1 MSQETAVVPRID
13 GIHHVTAIASDPQQ
27 NLDFYVRFLGM
38 RLVKRTVNFD
48 DPGTYHFYYGDET
61 GKPGTILTF
70 FPWPGAR
77 RGRHG
82 NGQVTATAFAVPY
95 DSLPFWTERAQRF
108 GFTASPQPDRF
119 GEKVLRIDDTDGLAI
134 ELIESVTAAD
144 SVQDEGDGADIP
156 GEYRVH
162 CIHSATLSEQ
172 TEQKTLDLLTNMM
185 RFRESG
191 REGDRIRLQTQ
202 KGGPSATIDL
212 LITPGAP
219 RGLGGAGTVHHI
231 AYRTPDDT
239 QQLDWQQKLMSAGYQ
254 VSPVMDRNYF
264 HSIYYREAGGILFE
278 IATDPPGFLV
288 DESADTLGSALRLPA
303 EYESMRERIEAVLPA
318 ITVPTAGT
326 LTESY

>member
-1 MSQETAVVPRID
+1 MTESTAVPATIG

-82 NGQVTATAFAVPY
+82 TGQVTATAFAVPF
-95 DSLPFWTERAQRF
+95 DSLAFWSARAGRF
-108 GFTASPQPDRF
+108 GFSAEPQPDRF
-119 GEKVLRIDDTDGLAI
+119 GQRVLRIEDADGLII
-134 ELIESVTAAD
+134 ELTESVPPAE
-144 SVQDEGDGADIP
+144 SIREEGDGADIP
-156 GEYRVH
+156 GDYRVR
-162 CIHSATLSEQ
+162 CIHSATLAEQ
-172 TEQKTLDLLTNMM
+172 NENRTRELLTGMM
-185 RFRESG
+185 GFRETG
-191 REGDRIRLQTQ
+191 RESERIRFEVAD
-202 KGGPSATIDL
+202 GGTSKTIDL
-212 LITPGAP
+212 VIDPAAQ

-231 AYRTPDDT
+231 AYRTPDDVD
-239 QQLDWQQKLMSAGYQ
+239 QLEWQQSLMAAGYQ

-264 HSIYYREAGGILFE
+264 HSIYYREPGGILFE
-278 IATDPPGFLV
+278 IATDLPGFLV
-288 DESADTLGSALRLPA
+288 DETFDDLGTALRLPL
-303 EYESMRERIEAVLPA
+303 EYESTRSRIEAALPA
-318 ITVPTAGT
+318 ITVPVAGT

>member
-1 MSQETAVVPRID
+1 MTQETAAVARID

-61 GKPGTILTF
+61 GNPGTILTF

-95 DSLPFWTERAQRF
+95 DSLAAWTERAQRF

-119 GEKVLRIDDTDGLAI
+119 GEKVLRIDDADGLAI
-134 ELIESVTAAD
+134 ELIESVTAGE
-144 SVQDEGDGADIP
+144 SVREEGDGADIP
-156 GEYRVH
+156 GEFRVR

-172 TEQKTLDLLTNMM
+172 SEQKTLDLLTNMM
-185 RFRESG
+185 GFRETG
-191 REGDRIRLQTQ
+191 REGERIRLETD
-202 KGGPSATIDL
+202 KGGPSRTIDL
-212 LITPGAP
+212 LVNPGAP

-231 AYRTPDDT
+231 AYRTPDEAN
-239 QQLDWQQKLMSAGYQ
+239 QLEWQQKLMSAGYH

-264 HSIYYREAGGILFE
+264 HSIYYREGGGILFE

-288 DESADTLGSALRLPA
+288 DESLDSLGTALRLPS